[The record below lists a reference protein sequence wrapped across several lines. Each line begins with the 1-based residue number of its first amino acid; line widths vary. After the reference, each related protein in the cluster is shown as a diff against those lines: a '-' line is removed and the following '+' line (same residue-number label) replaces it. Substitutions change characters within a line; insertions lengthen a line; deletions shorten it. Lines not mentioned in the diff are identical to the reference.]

1 MSAGASWDYIV
12 IGAGSAGCAAA
23 ARLCEDP
30 DVKVLLLDAGCRD
43 WSWSVHV
50 PAGIVFARTHY
61 DWAYAG
67 EPDASRGGVEDT
79 WSAGST
85 FGGSSAI
92 NGMMYVRG
100 NTEDY
105 NHWQELGCEGW
116 DYESVL
122 PYFKR
127 METWEDGATEYRGGA
142 GPLSIVRDRLD
153 HQLST
158 QFIAAAREQGY
169 ALNED
174 YNGQYQEGA
183 SLVQVNQQHGL
194 RHTTARAYRGWWR
207 KHRNLTVVQGAHV
220 NKILFEAKRARGV
233 DYTKDGKTQVC
244 HANGEIVL
252 AAGALISPKIL
263 MLSGIGPAAELQQH
277 GIEVIHDLPGVGRN
291 FQEHPVTALSWE
303 CNVPTLNTEKPF
315 SLRAIGHGMNYLF
328 RQRGPLA
335 AAVSTAQVFCRS
347 KDSLKRPD
355 LQLIFVPIG
364 YELKEVEIWSF

>member
-194 RHTTARAYRGWWR
+194 RHPW
-207 KHRNLTVVQGAHV
+207 
-220 NKILFEAKRARGV
+220 
-233 DYTKDGKTQVC
+233 
-244 HANGEIVL
+244 HA
-252 AAGALISPKIL
+252 
-263 MLSGIGPAAELQQH
+263 
-277 GIEVIHDLPGVGRN
+277 
-291 FQEHPVTALSWE
+291 
-303 CNVPTLNTEKPF
+303 
-315 SLRAIGHGMNYLF
+315 
-328 RQRGPLA
+328 
-335 AAVSTAQVFCRS
+335 
-347 KDSLKRPD
+347 
-355 LQLIFVPIG
+355 
-364 YELKEVEIWSF
+364 